1 VKPNAIIIGDH
12 DNVAIVLTDMKKGN
26 TVCIEGGMVVE
37 ALEDIPF
44 SHKVALVDLCR
55 GMDIIKYG
63 EIIGQAKKDIKA
75 GDWVH
80 IHNLV
85 VED

>member
-1 VKPNAIIIGDH
+1 VKTNAIIIGDH
-12 DNVAIVLTDMKKGN
+12 DNVAIVLTDVKKGN
-26 TVCIEGGMVVE
+26 TICIEGGGEVE
-37 ALEDIPF
+37 AQEDIPF
-44 SHKVALVDLCR
+44 SHKVALVDLSR
-55 GMDIIKYG
+55 GMDVIKYG
-63 EIIGQAKKDIKA
+63 EIVGRAKEDIKA